1 MSLAFTDLM
10 RPAGILKGCFFQRSL
25 RSMKLCGD
33 RNLVSFEGN
42 LLSGSIVTLFLLF
55 VGDLLVYFARPYQ
68 SSELEIYF
76 QGPWQG
82 FRIRAVLTKF

>member
-1 MSLAFTDLM
+1 MSLVFTNPMKL
-10 RPAGILKGCFFQRSL
+10 AGTLRGGSFQRSL

-33 RNLVSFEGN
+33 QNLVYFEEN
-42 LLSGSIVTLFLLF
+42 LLLGSKVTPFLLF
-55 VGDLLVYFARPYQ
+55 VGDLLVFFARPYQ

-82 FRIRAVLTKF
+82 C